1 MVRKVINKAKSVLT
15 TDLLRESEKQ
25 KLLLGKILTNQIVEK
40 KEIKSL
46 EEVEFSIFS
55 QFGDDGIIQWLVHHL
70 NIEHKTF
77 IEFGVEDYS
86 ESNTRF
92 LMMNNNWSGFVMD
105 GDPENIKRLEAQ
117 YYYWKYDL
125 TSKAIFINKHN
136 INTLIAE
143 QNFTQDVGLLHID
156 LDGNDYYIWEAIE
169 VVTPAIVIVEYN
181 SLFGS
186 ERPISIK
193 YDDAFIRTN
202 AHYSNLFWGSSI
214 KSLYNL
220 AIKKGYSFIGCN
232 SGGNNAYFI
241 RNDKLNDTVR
251 PVTLKDG
258 YVESKYRESR
268 DENGRLTFLSKQ
280 QARELLKDLMVYNTE
295 LNKEEKFN
303 EA

>member
-55 QFGDDGIIQWLVHHL
+55 KFGDDGIIQWLVHHL